1 MSSVAVLFVIAPP
14 VWAVGAPGKP
24 FNKIDTREVFMR
36 TIDIYSKRDQVAQRI
51 LCAAPDQLSRI
62 QQNFSAHLGF
72 QGVSVTAGGPDWFGA
87 VSRGLEKLKPE
98 IQTVIIH
105 DGCCPAVPYPVID
118 ELEEAV
124 KKTGAAVLTLTPT
137 MPLARSNERG
147 DLLERLNLATLRE
160 IQSPQIF
167 SRPVLEKAYAGRSG
181 LVPPPQDDAAL
192 VRALGGKL
200 TTIPGSRLNLR
211 VGTEEDVRVVG
222 ELVKMLPKPR
232 SKAPLSPFDEAQW

>member
-14 VWAVGAPGKP
+14 VWAADAPGKP
-24 FNKIDTREVFMR
+24 FNKIDNREVFMR
-36 TIDIYSKRDQVAQRI
+36 TIDIYAKRDQVVQRI

-72 QGVSVTAGGPDWFGA
+72 QGVAVTAGGPDWFGA
-87 VSRGLEKLKPE
+87 VSRGLEKLKPDV
-98 IQTVIIH
+98 QTVIIH

-124 KKTGAAVLTLTPT
+124 KKTGAAVLVATPR
-137 MPLARSNERG
+137 MPLARSDERG
-147 DLLERLNLATLRE
+147 HLLERLNPGTLRE

-167 SRPVLEKAYAGRSG
+167 SRPILEKAYAGRAG
-181 LVPPPQDDAAL
+181 VAPPPQDDAAL
-192 VRALGGKL
+192 VRMLGGKL
-200 TTIPGSRLNLR
+200 AAIPGSRLNLR

-222 ELVKMLPKPR
+222 EMVKLLPKPR